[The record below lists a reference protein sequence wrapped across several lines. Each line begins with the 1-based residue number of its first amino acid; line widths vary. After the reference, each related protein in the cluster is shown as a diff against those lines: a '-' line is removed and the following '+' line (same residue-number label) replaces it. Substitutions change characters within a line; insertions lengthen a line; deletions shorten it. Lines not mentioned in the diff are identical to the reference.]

1 VAWAFAANYPEATRK
16 LVMLDVAHPDQE
28 LLKWPLLPV
37 HGTFGDKIDPKHAYA
52 WWFAFHQVKGL
63 PEDLLEGRAH
73 IEHNWF
79 FRYLTFD
86 ESAIGEKDR
95 AVYAAAYNCRDCIRA
110 GNAWYQA
117 FTQDV
122 IDEAEYGKL
131 EMPVLALGGP
141 GYTWLKATLTKKA
154 PNLRVELV
162 EGSGHFIPEE
172 KPEATVRYL
181 LEFLD

>member
-1 VAWAFAANYPEATRK
+1 MAIAARSRHLRRQDRSQAC
-16 LVMLDVAHPDQE
+16 LCVVVC
-28 LLKWPLLPV
+28 LPS
-37 HGTFGDKIDPKHAYA
+37 G
-52 WWFAFHQVKGL
+52 
-63 PEDLLEGRAH
+63 EGASGGPPRRSRS